1 MLAVP
6 GTLHCAAALPLH
18 AVDIKMQ
25 KLPTNCTASNK
36 KAHPETMNF
45 PLLSQDYAAT
55 FGGGDLSTRVVDL
68 DEPQLKEEILL
79 LIANYLMENGFSA
92 SSHTLLDEAALKVR
106 TLSKDRSTFRSLS
119 KAVVAGSWTEVETLL
134 KQISSTNQ
142 GPKMKGLRY
151 SVYRQQFLEMVDKGE
166 SQKAFTYLL
175 GNLKPMPN
183 ISSEDLHALTVMLTC
198 RNVAESDPSW
208 PGVTASREALANQV
222 LSLGVADLVASD
234 TPPDI
239 TQIVPARRLNV
250 LLEQAVMYQRSR
262 SDAGS
267 SITLPCRSLLR
278 DYEVTGAR
286 SLFSRFLLP
295 QSQLTPQ
302 ALQRNA
308 SAVSEEK
315 ACIP

>member
-1 MLAVP
+1 MFKSAD
-6 GTLHCAAALPLH
+6 T
-18 AVDIKMQ
+18 
-25 KLPTNCTASNK
+25 
-36 KAHPETMNF
+36 
-45 PLLSQDYAAT
+45 
-55 FGGGDLSTRVVDL
+55 VDL
-68 DEPQLKEEILL
+68 DP
-79 LIANYLMENGFSA
+79 
-92 SSHTLLDEAALKVR
+92 
-106 TLSKDRSTFRSLS
+106 
-119 KAVVAGSWTEVETLL
+119 
-134 KQISSTNQ
+134 
-142 GPKMKGLRY
+142 
-151 SVYRQQFLEMVDKGE
+151 
-166 SQKAFTYLL
+166 
-175 GNLKPMPN
+175 
-183 ISSEDLHALTVMLTC
+183 
-198 RNVAESDPSW
+198 
-208 PGVTASREALANQV
+208 
-222 LSLGVADLVASD
+222 DLVASD

-286 SLFSRFLLP
+286 SLFSCFLLP